1 MSTAQEF
8 ILTVLKENSAT
19 IIWIVIL
26 FFFGK
31 IALKL
36 IVNRFINLVD
46 DGDDEHDSQ
55 KEKRAAT
62 VGHVVMIIGNIV
74 IYIVLLLMILIL
86 FGVDIRPILAGAGVV
101 GLAVGFGTQALVKD
115 FVSGFFIL
123 IENQYDIGDRIK
135 IGSFEGTVSRITM
148 RSTVLQDTEGKT
160 YYTPNGSISNVVNFS
175 QKDLSTSDAAG
186 TDVSAH

>member
-1 MSTAQEF
+1 MSNAQEF

-19 IIWIVIL
+19 IVWIVIL

-31 IALKL
+31 IVLKL
-36 IVNRFINLVD
+36 VVNRFINLVD
-46 DGDDEHDSQ
+46 DGDDRHVSQ

-62 VGHVVMIIGNIV
+62 VGHVVMVIGNIV
-74 IYIVLLLMILIL
+74 IYVVLLLMILIL
-86 FGVDIRPILAGAGVV
+86 FGVDIRPVLAGAGVV

-148 RSTVLQDTEGKT
+148 RSTILQDTEGKT
-160 YYTPNGSISNVVNFS
+160 YYMPNGSISNVINFS
-175 QKDLSTSDAAG
+175 QDAFSTDDAAG